1 MSHRKAAVTEHYPV
15 ALQADKQMRDRM
27 GEQNWGGYCR
37 VITVDRL
44 ILRIYEKPFKQLLE
58 IMGRHFEWN

>member
-1 MSHRKAAVTEHYPV
+1 MSHRKAVVTEHYPV
-15 ALQADKQMRDRM
+15 ALQADKQTSEWESKTGVDIA
-27 GEQNWGGYCR
+27 

-58 IMGRHFEWN
+58 TMGRYFERN